1 MLFAWICILATTLAI
16 NTIFVMTLFAG
27 LSWGE
32 RAVIMFATAAIAAG
46 ILFTLRSVRALS
58 MPALS
63 TPKAAAPSHHE

>member
-32 RAVIMFATAAIAAG
+32 RAAILFTAMALAAG
-46 ILFTLRSVRALS
+46 ILLTLRSARSLTAE
-58 MPALS
+58 P
-63 TPKAAAPSHHE
+63 HRE